1 MFSFSDILV
10 WIALVGS
17 TASVAFG
24 IVAFVKRRDMV
35 SAFLLNGTLLIWAP
49 LLSQMFVSFDSNTA
63 RWLTLAG
70 IAFIA
75 AYVFYRPWRSV
86 PDVDKRLFNTS
97 LVGFAVIFPALFILR
112 VVLFSTMTPEKN
124 ITRTA
129 SLLLDMAQIF
139 FAVTM
144 MLLAT
149 VACIWLDS
157 RVLKPQHGEET

>member
-24 IVAFVKRRDMV
+24 IVAFVKRRDLV
-35 SAFLLNGTLLIWAP
+35 SAFLLNGALLIWAP
-49 LLSQMFVSFDSNTA
+49 LLSQKFVSFDSGTA

-70 IAFIA
+70 IAFIT
-75 AYVFYRPWRSV
+75 AYVFCRPWQNV
-86 PDVDKRLFNTS
+86 PAADRRLFNTS

-124 ITRTA
+124 ISRMV
-129 SLLLDMAQIF
+129 SFLLDMAQIF

-149 VACIWLDS
+149 VACIWLDTKA
-157 RVLKPQHGEET
+157 RKQQDGVEI